1 VKSRVIANCGLE
13 ISEIGL
19 GTMTWGRDTDEY
31 EAREQFDLFVQ
42 DGGTYIDTADV
53 YSDGNSEKLLG
64 QFIAENDLIDRHD
77 LVIATKGGRIRN
89 AERSINNTYTYL
101 SKALDLS
108 LERLNLDFV
117 DIYFL
122 HAHDVETPLDAIA
135 ENILQILDSN
145 KTRYV
150 AVSNF
155 SAWQIAYLSEKIS
168 SNRFIGTQNEY
179 SLIKRDPET
188 EMFGALAYLDLGFFA
203 WSPLGRGVLTG
214 KYRNS
219 IPADSRA
226 ASPHLG
232 QFVRS
237 MLTDSNQKTV
247 EALSTAASGLGCTSL
262 ELALL
267 WVLQNPGVTSA
278 ITGARNAAQLRTIL
292 HALNSELPEQIYAA
306 LNEVSSN
313 H

>member
-13 ISEIGL
+13 VSEIGL

-31 EAREQFDLFVQ
+31 EAREQFDLFTQ
-42 DGGTYIDTADV
+42 DGGTFIDTADV
-53 YSDGNSEKLLG
+53 YSDGQAEVLLG
-64 QFIAENDLIDRHD
+64 QFIVENDVISRED
-77 LVIATKGGRIRN
+77 LVISTKGGRIRN
-89 AERSINNTYTYL
+89 ADRAINNTL
-101 SKALDLS
+101 SHLTKSLDAS
-108 LERLNLDFV
+108 LHRLNLDFV
-117 DIYFL
+117 DIYFI
-122 HAHDVETPLDAIA
+122 HAYDELTPLDAIV
-135 ENILQILDSN
+135 ENLAKILDTN

-155 SAWQIAYLSEKIS
+155 KAWQISYLASELNS
-168 SNRFIGTQNEY
+168 SRLIAAQNEY
-179 SLIKRDPET
+179 SLIQRDAER
-188 EMFGALAYLDLGFFA
+188 ELFGALNYFDMGFFS
-203 WSPLGRGVLTG
+203 WSPLGRGILTG

-237 MLTDSNQKTV
+237 LLTDANQKTV
-247 EALSTAASGLGCTSL
+247 EALSTAASGLGCTAL

-267 WVLQNPGVTSA
+267 WVLQNKSVSSA

-292 HALNSELPEQIYAA
+292 HALNSELPQQIYEA
-306 LNEVSSN
+306 LNEVSYR
-313 H
+313 

>member
-1 VKSRVIANCGLE
+1 VTVKSRAIANCGLE

-64 QFIAENDLIDRHD
+64 QFIAENDLINRHD

-122 HAHDVETPLDAIA
+122 HAHDVKTPLDAIA
-135 ENILQILDSN
+135 ENITQLLES
-145 KTRYV
+145 KKARYV

-155 SAWQIAYLSEKIS
+155 SAWQITYLSEKIS
-168 SNRFIGTQNEY
+168 SQRFIGTQNEY

-306 LNEVSSN
+306 LNEVS
-313 H
+313 

>member
-1 VKSRVIANCGLE
+1 
-13 ISEIGL
+13 
-19 GTMTWGRDTDEY
+19 
-31 EAREQFDLFVQ
+31 
-42 DGGTYIDTADV
+42 V
-53 YSDGNSEKLLG
+53 YSDGQAEILLG
-64 QFIAENDLIDRHD
+64 QFIAENEVISRDE

-89 AERSINNTYTYL
+89 AERSINNTFTHL
-101 SKALDLS
+101 SKSIDGS
-108 LERLNLDFV
+108 LQRLNLDYV

-122 HAHDVETPLDAIA
+122 HAHDSLTPLSAIA
-135 ENILQILDSN
+135 ENISRLLETN
-145 KTRYV
+145 KTKYV

-155 SAWQIAYLSEKIS
+155 KAWQVAYLAREIQS
-168 SNRFIGTQNEY
+168 SRFIGSQNEY
-179 SLIKRDPET
+179 SLLIREPER
-188 EMFGALAYLDLGFFA
+188 ELFGALQHFKMGFFA

-237 MLTDSNQKTV
+237 LLTESNQKTV

-267 WVLQNPGVTSA
+267 WALKNSSVTSA

-292 HALNSELPEQIYAA
+292 HALNSELPEQIYSA
-306 LNEVSSN
+306 LNEVSN
-313 H
+313 Y

>member
-1 VKSRVIANCGLE
+1 MKNRVISNCGLSV
-13 ISEIGL
+13 SEIGL

-31 EAREQFDLFVQ
+31 EAREQFDLFTQ
-42 DGGTYIDTADV
+42 AGGTFIDTADV
-53 YSDGNSEKLLG
+53 YCDGQAEILLG
-64 QFIAENDLIDRHD
+64 QFLAESDSVNRED

-89 AERSINNTYTYL
+89 EERSVNNSL
-101 SKALDLS
+101 SHLRKSIDSS
-108 LERLNLDFV
+108 LQRLNLDFV

-122 HAHDVETPLDAIA
+122 HAHDDLTPLAAIA
-135 ENILQILDSN
+135 ENISYLIDSD

-155 SAWQIAYLSEKIS
+155 KSWQIAYLASEIKS
-168 SNRFIGTQNEY
+168 SRFIASQNEY
-179 SLIKRDPET
+179 SLIQRDAER
-188 EMFGALAYLDLGFFA
+188 ELFDSLAHFNMGFFA
-203 WSPLGRGVLTG
+203 WSPLGRGILTG

-232 QFVRS
+232 QFVRGL
-237 MLTDSNQKTV
+237 LTDSNQKTV
-247 EALSTAASGLGCTSL
+247 EALTTAASGLGCTAL

-267 WVLQNPGVTSA
+267 WVLQSSHVTSA

-292 HALNSELPEQIYAA
+292 HALNSELPLQIYDA
-306 LNEVSSN
+306 LNEVSGR
-313 H
+313 

>member
-1 VKSRVIANCGLE
+1 MKTRVIGTCGLDV
-13 ISEIGL
+13 SEIGL

-31 EAREQFDLFVQ
+31 EAREQFDLFTQ
-42 DGGTYIDTADV
+42 DGGTFIDTADV
-53 YSDGNSEKLLG
+53 YSDGQAEILLG
-64 QFIAENDLIDRHD
+64 QFIAENEVISRDE

-89 AERSINNTYTYL
+89 AERSINNTFTHL
-101 SKALDLS
+101 SKSIDGS
-108 LERLNLDFV
+108 LQRLNLDYV

-122 HAHDVETPLDAIA
+122 HAHDSLTPLSAIA
-135 ENILQILDSN
+135 ENISRLLETN
-145 KTRYV
+145 KTKYV

-155 SAWQIAYLSEKIS
+155 KAWQVAYLAREIQS
-168 SNRFIGTQNEY
+168 SRFIGSQNEY
-179 SLIKRDPET
+179 SLLIREPER
-188 EMFGALAYLDLGFFA
+188 ELFGALQHFKMGFFA

-237 MLTDSNQKTV
+237 LLTESNQKTV

-267 WVLQNPGVTSA
+267 WALKNSSVTSA

-292 HALNSELPEQIYAA
+292 HALNSELPEQIYSA
-306 LNEVSSN
+306 LNEVSN
-313 H
+313 Y

>member
-64 QFIAENDLIDRHD
+64 QFIAENDLINRQD

-89 AERSINNTYTYL
+89 AERSINNTHIYL
-101 SKALDLS
+101 SKALDSS

-122 HAHDVETPLDAIA
+122 HAHDIQTPLDAVA
-135 ENILQILDSN
+135 ENVLHILDSN
-145 KTRYV
+145 KARYV

-155 SAWQIAYLSEKIS
+155 SAWQITYLSEKIS
-168 SNRFIGTQNEY
+168 SSRFIGTQNEY
-179 SLIKRDPET
+179 SLIKRDPES
-188 EMFGALAYLDLGFFA
+188 EIFNALAHLKLGFFA

-237 MLTDSNQKTV
+237 MLTDSNQKNV

-306 LNEVSSN
+306 LNEVSQN

>member
-1 VKSRVIANCGLE
+1 MKTRIIANCGLE

-53 YSDGNSEKLLG
+53 YSDGTSEKLLG
-64 QFIAENDLIDRHD
+64 EFIAVNDLVNRDD

-89 AERSINNTYTYL
+89 SERSTNNTSSYL
-101 SKALDLS
+101 TKALEHS
-108 LERLNLDFV
+108 LQRLELDYV
-117 DIYFL
+117 DVYFI
-122 HAHDVETPLDAIA
+122 HAHDSSTPLDAIA
-135 ENILQILDSN
+135 DGIEKIIDSG
-145 KTRYV
+145 KAKYV

-155 SAWQIAYLSEKIS
+155 SAWQISYLAKQLNDS
-168 SNRFIGTQNEY
+168 RFVGAQNEY
-179 SLIKRDPET
+179 SLIRREPES
-188 EMFGALAYLDLGFFA
+188 ELFKALNYLDLGFFA
-203 WSPLGRGVLTG
+203 WSPLGRGILTG

-237 MLTDSNQKTV
+237 LLTDANQKTV
-247 EALSTAASGLGCTSL
+247 EALSTAASGLGCTAL

-267 WVLQNPGVTSA
+267 WVLQNNSVTTA

-292 HALNSELPEQIYAA
+292 HALNSELPAQIYSA
-306 LNEVSSN
+306 LNEVSERR
-313 H
+313 

>member
-1 VKSRVIANCGLE
+1 MKSRVITNCGLE
-13 ISEIGL
+13 VSEIGL

-53 YSDGNSEKLLG
+53 YSDGMSEKLLG
-64 QFIAENDLIDRHD
+64 EFISANDLVARDK

-89 AERSINNTYTYL
+89 AERTINNSFGHLTR
-101 SKALDLS
+101 ALDQS
-108 LERLNLDFV
+108 LERLELDFV
-117 DIYFL
+117 DIYFI
-122 HAHDVETPLDAIA
+122 HAYDHLTPLSAIA
-135 ENILQILDSN
+135 ENISKILESG
-145 KTRYV
+145 KAKHV

-155 SAWQIAYLSEKIS
+155 NAWQVTFLAQQIS
-168 SNRFIGTQNEY
+168 STRFIGIQNEY
-179 SLIKRDPET
+179 SLLKREPEI
-188 EMFGALAYLDLGFFA
+188 ELFDALSYLNLGFFA

-237 MLTDSNQKTV
+237 LLTDSNQKTV

-267 WVLQNPGVTSA
+267 WVLQNPAVSSA
-278 ITGARNAAQLRTIL
+278 ITGSRNAAQLRTIL
-292 HALNSELPEQIYAA
+292 HALNSELPEQIYSA
-306 LNEVSSN
+306 LNEVSARN
-313 H
+313 

>member
-1 VKSRVIANCGLE
+1 MKSRVIANCGLE
-13 ISEIGL
+13 VSEIGL

-53 YSDGNSEKLLG
+53 YSDGMSEKLLG
-64 QFIAENDLIDRHD
+64 EFISANDLVARDK

-89 AERSINNTYTYL
+89 AERTINNSFGHL
-101 SKALDLS
+101 SRALDQS
-108 LERLNLDFV
+108 LERLELDFV
-117 DIYFL
+117 DIYFI
-122 HAHDVETPLDAIA
+122 HAHDRLTPLSAIA
-135 ENILQILDSN
+135 ENISKILETG
-145 KTRYV
+145 KAKHV

-155 SAWQIAYLSEKIS
+155 NAWQVTYLAKQIS
-168 SNRFIGTQNEY
+168 STRFIGTQNEY
-179 SLIKRDPET
+179 SLLKREPEI
-188 EMFGALAYLDLGFFA
+188 ELFDSLAYLDLGFFA

-237 MLTDSNQKTV
+237 LLTDSNQKTV

-267 WVLQNPGVTSA
+267 WVLQNPGVSSA
-278 ITGARNAAQLRTIL
+278 ITGSRNAAQLRTIL
-292 HALNSELPEQIYAA
+292 HALNSELPEQIYSA
-306 LNEVSSN
+306 LNEVSARN
-313 H
+313 

>member
-1 VKSRVIANCGLE
+1 MTVKSRVIANCGLE

-135 ENILQILDSN
+135 ENVTQLLESR

-155 SAWQIAYLSEKIS
+155 SAWQITYLSEKVS
-168 SNRFIGTQNEY
+168 SQRFIGTQNEY

-278 ITGARNAAQLRTIL
+278 ITGARNSAQLRTIL

-306 LNEVSSN
+306 LNEVS
-313 H
+313 

>member
-1 VKSRVIANCGLE
+1 
-13 ISEIGL
+13 
-19 GTMTWGRDTDEY
+19 
-31 EAREQFDLFVQ
+31 
-42 DGGTYIDTADV
+42 
-53 YSDGNSEKLLG
+53 
-64 QFIAENDLIDRHD
+64 
-77 LVIATKGGRIRN
+77 
-89 AERSINNTYTYL
+89 
-101 SKALDLS
+101 
-108 LERLNLDFV
+108 
-117 DIYFL
+117 
-122 HAHDVETPLDAIA
+122 
-135 ENILQILDSN
+135 
-145 KTRYV
+145 
-150 AVSNF
+150 
-155 SAWQIAYLSEKIS
+155 
-168 SNRFIGTQNEY
+168 
-179 SLIKRDPET
+179 
-188 EMFGALAYLDLGFFA
+188 MFGALAYLDLGFFA

-278 ITGARNAAQLRTIL
+278 ITGARNSAQLRTIL

-306 LNEVSSN
+306 LNEVS
-313 H
+313 